1 MKKRVSAILLALIM
15 AMGLLPG
22 VAAAKTSNATLTVVI
37 RVRAYNPST
46 QQHEFFTNLRVS
58 TTVKVEEGTNP
69 EYPVS
74 YRFEK
79 GIKYSGSPSDPYYGK
94 EGYKLIVKIGD
105 TELDTANAW
114 VFDHD
119 MSNVSGSGQTFHPIY
134 TPSSGQY
141 QNMLYISGG
150 TPLPD
155 PGPTKPEAPGEND
168 LPSILGNDVV
178 QVDCINDKVN
188 HETKHYGLKT
198 GSYTIGKVAG
208 DATGGYT
215 CDITINSAAPYV
227 EAYNADMGI
236 DHTLSP
242 AGEQA
247 PKTITLTWDEE
258 NGWQKPAQGLPILFT
273 VICEAEAP
281 APEAPKP
288 PTEDD
293 LSNILGDAVVEVECV
308 NEDAGHAKQAYALI
322 ADSYTIGEVAGDAT
336 SGYTCDIT
344 INAAPYVEAYN
355 ADMGIDHTLSP
366 EAQTPKT
373 ITLTWDGEKSSWT
386 VQPDALPILF
396 TVICEAEAPAPEAP
410 KPPTEDEILA
420 LLGDAKVKV
429 ICTPGRH
436 GTRIYALRADSIR
449 CSDVYESDGQF
460 YLNVTLSGQPYVQAY
475 SRDTGRA
482 HTLSDPAAY
491 TITLVWSDG
500 WHLQEESVPVYAF
513 HAACTAGGGDSG
525 GWYPPSTGSL
535 TVTKTM
541 ADGNRSRQFTFVVTL
556 NRALNG
562 VYGGMR
568 FENGVATFTLGHG
581 QSVRASGLPVGTTYT
596 VEEIGNAGYQAIAT
610 GNAGS
615 ITWSGATA
623 SFQNIPLSIPSTGD
637 MPRAILGATLIA
649 LSLLGLA
656 VYHSRKS
663 FIG

>member
-1 MKKRVSAILLALIM
+1 MKKRVSAILLALLM

-22 VAAAKTSNATLTVVI
+22 VAAAKTSNATLTVSI
-37 RVRAYNPST
+37 RVRAYNPNT
-46 QQHEFFTNLRVS
+46 QQHEVFTNLRVS
-58 TTVKVEEGTNP
+58 RTVKVEEGTNP

-74 YRFEK
+74 YWFEK
-79 GIKYSGSPSDPYYGK
+79 GIKYGSPSDPYYGK

-141 QNMLYISGG
+141 QNTLYISGG

-168 LPSILGNDVV
+168 LPGILGNDVV

-198 GSYTIGKVAG
+198 G
-208 DATGGYT
+208 
-215 CDITINSAAPYV
+215 
-227 EAYNADMGI
+227 
-236 DHTLSP
+236 
-242 AGEQA
+242 
-247 PKTITLTWDEE
+247 
-258 NGWQKPAQGLPILFT
+258 
-273 VICEAEAP
+273 
-281 APEAPKP
+281 
-288 PTEDD
+288 
-293 LSNILGDAVVEVECV
+293 
-308 NEDAGHAKQAYALI
+308 
-322 ADSYTIGEVAGDAT
+322 SYTIGEVAGDAT

-366 EAQTPKT
+366 EAQTPQT

-420 LLGDAKVKV
+420 LLGDAKVEV

-436 GTRIYALRADSIR
+436 GTRTYALRADSIR

-500 WHLQEESVPVYAF
+500 WHLQEESAPVYAF

>member
-1 MKKRVSAILLALIM
+1 MKKRVSAILLALLM

-22 VAAAKTSNATLTVVI
+22 VAAAKTSNATLTVSI
-37 RVRAYNPST
+37 RVRAYNPNT

-74 YRFEK
+74 YWFEK
-79 GIKYSGSPSDPYYGK
+79 GIKYGSPSDPYYGK

-105 TELDTANAW
+105 TELDAANAW
-114 VFDHD
+114 VFDRD

-141 QNMLYISGG
+141 QNTLSISGG

-155 PGPTKPEAPGEND
+155 PSPTQPEAPGEND
-168 LPSILGNDVV
+168 LPGILGNDVV

-198 GSYTIGKVAG
+198 GSYTIGEVAG

-227 EAYNADMGI
+227 AAYNAAMGI
-236 DHTLSP
+236 EHTLSP
-242 AGEQA
+242 TGEQA
-247 PKTITLTWDEE
+247 PKTITL
-258 NGWQKPAQGLPILFT
+258 A
-273 VICEAEAP
+273 
-281 APEAPKP
+281 
-288 PTEDD
+288 
-293 LSNILGDAVVEVECV
+293 
-308 NEDAGHAKQAYALI
+308 
-322 ADSYTIGEVAGDAT
+322 
-336 SGYTCDIT
+336 
-344 INAAPYVEAYN
+344 
-355 ADMGIDHTLSP
+355 
-366 EAQTPKT
+366 
-373 ITLTWDGEKSSWT
+373 WDGEKSSWT
-386 VQPDALPILF
+386 VQPHALPILF

-410 KPPTEDEILA
+410 KPPTKDEILA

-436 GTRIYALRADSIR
+436 GTRIYALRADAIR

-460 YLNVTLSGQPYVQAY
+460 YLDATLSGEPYIQAY
-475 SRDTGRA
+475 RRDTGRA

-491 TITLVWSDG
+491 TITLVWRDG
-500 WHLQEESVPVYAF
+500 WHLQEESAPVYSF
-513 HAACTAGGGDSG
+513 HAACMAAGGDSG
-525 GWYPPSTGSL
+525 GGYPPSTGSL

-541 ADGNRSRQFTFVVTL
+541 ADGDQSRQFTFIVTL
-556 NRALNG
+556 SRPLNG
-562 VYGGMR
+562 VYGDMR
-568 FENGVATFTLGHG
+568 FEKGVATFTLGHG

>member
-37 RVRAYNPST
+37 RVRAYNPNT

-58 TTVKVEEGTNP
+58 RTVKVEEGTNP

-74 YRFEK
+74 YWFEK

-114 VFDHD
+114 VFDYD
-119 MSNVSGSGQTFHPIY
+119 MSNVSGSGQTFYPVY

-141 QNMLYISGG
+141 QNTLFISGG
-150 TPLPD
+150 MPLPD
-155 PGPTKPEAPGEND
+155 PSPTQPEAPEEND
-168 LPSILGNDVV
+168 LPGILGNDVV

-198 GSYTIGKVAG
+198 GSYTIG
-208 DATGGYT
+208 D
-215 CDITINSAAPYV
+215 
-227 EAYNADMGI
+227 
-236 DHTLSP
+236 
-242 AGEQA
+242 
-247 PKTITLTWDEE
+247 
-258 NGWQKPAQGLPILFT
+258 
-273 VICEAEAP
+273 
-281 APEAPKP
+281 
-288 PTEDD
+288 
-293 LSNILGDAVVEVECV
+293 
-308 NEDAGHAKQAYALI
+308 
-322 ADSYTIGEVAGDAT
+322 VAGDAT

-355 ADMGIDHTLSP
+355 KDMGIDHTLSP
-366 EAQTPKT
+366 AAQTPKT

-420 LLGDAKVKV
+420 LLGDAKVEV

-436 GTRIYALRADSIR
+436 GTRTYALRADSIR

-500 WHLQEESVPVYAF
+500 WHLQEESAPVYAF

-541 ADGNRSRQFTFVVTL
+541 ADGNLSRQFTFVVTL

-596 VEEIGNAGYQAIAT
+596 VEEIGNAGYQAIVT
-610 GNAGS
+610 GNAGT

-663 FIG
+663 FIE